1 MMKNIV
7 FAAGI
12 LAVAAGSAFAQSST
26 VNGAAGGAVTGAIV
40 AVAGLANV
48 SPFRVVKR
56 NAIPLVITTV
66 VYLIATFVIF
76 Y

>member
-1 MMKNIV
+1 MTGMGRTI
-7 FAAGI
+7 
-12 LAVAAGSAFAQSST
+12 SP
-26 VNGAAGGAVTGAIV
+26 VTGAIV

-56 NAIPLVITTV
+56 NAIPLAITTV